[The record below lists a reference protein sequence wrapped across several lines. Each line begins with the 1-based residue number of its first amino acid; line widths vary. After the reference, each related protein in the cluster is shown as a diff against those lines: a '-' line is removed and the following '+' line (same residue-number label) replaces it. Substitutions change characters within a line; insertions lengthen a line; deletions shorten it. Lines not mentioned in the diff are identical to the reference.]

1 MFNENYYRSRSNT
14 NKSKIEHFFL
24 PFSMQIEKVLLAS
37 LSIFILAL
45 LLVQVFLLSGENN
58 HALVNKAVRYE
69 GVFHEDPIEAKA
81 TLQRR

>member
-1 MFNENYYRSRSNT
+1 MFNVYYRSDAEKK
-14 NKSKIEHFFL
+14 KSKVEYFFL
-24 PFSMQIEKVLLAS
+24 SFSKQIEKVLLAS

-45 LLVQVFLLSGENN
+45 LLAQAFLLSGEN
-58 HALVNKAVRYE
+58 HQAMVNKAVRYE